1 MTANTARS
9 DTTPGSRAKSDSPEA
24 LAAQAETFPVTDHW
38 TEGAW
43 LAQAHAWI
51 DGRLD
56 ALGLTR
62 TGDIE
67 QPHVEVWS
75 TVLRVPTEV
84 GPVWF
89 KANYGPLVHEAALVN
104 LLAARVPDRVQALL
118 ACDPVRGW
126 LLMSDAGDRLREN
139 VTMERSLGGWFEV
152 LDGTARIQ
160 LALEDDVDA
169 VLSLGVP
176 DLRLDVLAAK
186 YDALMDVIDAEPR
199 FREAGALVRSLARD
213 IARYGIRET
222 VQHDDLHD
230 GQVFVRDGRH
240 WVMDWSDA
248 CVSHP
253 FFTLSVTLEGVIAW
267 GIDDEE
273 ASVDVTPFRDAY
285 LAPYAD
291 AYPALSYADLAEAAR
306 LGTRLGWACRAVNG
320 HIVGN
325 NAHTVTRLTM
335 FLDGRVSD

>member
-1 MTANTARS
+1 M
-9 DTTPGSRAKSDSPEA
+9 
-24 LAAQAETFPVTDHW
+24 VTW
-38 TEGAW
+38 TDEAW

-51 DGRLD
+51 DGRLH
-56 ALGLTR
+56 ALGMTR

-75 TVLRVPTEV
+75 TVLRVPTDC
-84 GPVWF
+84 GTVWF
-89 KANYGPLVHEAALVN
+89 KANHGPLVHEAAVVT
-104 LLAARVPDRVQALL
+104 LLAARVPDRVRAPL
-118 ACDPVRGW
+118 ACDLERGW
-126 LLMSDAGDRLREN
+126 MLMSHAGDRLREL
-139 VTMERSLGGWFEV
+139 VSVQRSLDGWFEV
-152 LDGTARIQ
+152 LDATARIQ

-169 VLSLGVP
+169 LLDLGVP
-176 DLRLDVLAAK
+176 DLRLDALPAK
-186 YDALMDVIDAEPR
+186 YDALMDEIDAEPR

-213 IARYGIRET
+213 LAPYGIRET

-267 GIDDEE
+267 GVDDVE
-273 ASVDVTPFRDAY
+273 ASADVAPFRDAY

-291 AYPALSYADLAEAAR
+291 AYPGLSSCDLAEAAR
-306 LGTRLGWACRAVNG
+306 LATRLGWACRAVNG
-320 HIVGN
+320 HLVGHTD
-325 NAHTVTRLTM
+325 HTVTRLRM
-335 FLDGRVSD
+335 FLDGRAST